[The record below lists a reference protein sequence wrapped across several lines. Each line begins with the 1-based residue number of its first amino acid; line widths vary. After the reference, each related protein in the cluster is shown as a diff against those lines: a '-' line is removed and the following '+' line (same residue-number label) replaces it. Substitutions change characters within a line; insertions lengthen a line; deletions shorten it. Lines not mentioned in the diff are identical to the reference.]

1 MTDIDALLPCPMC
14 GDEARVCQWK
24 DTVEP
29 NATWIECP
37 NCSVMTDTFYDPS
50 PDEAIRNA
58 ASVWNR
64 RVPLSADAL
73 TAEREKV
80 AALEKEN
87 AKFRTMLGGSTAL
100 AEGLGI
106 RTDAIMQEV
115 ALAAYKQLEEA
126 KADTARWREVAGEL
140 AGIAERQHE
149 ELRMIRM
156 KDCNAVYD
164 TLIRTE
170 TQIALVRFKQE
181 SGE

>member
-73 TAEREKV
+73 TAERAKV
-80 AALEKEN
+80 AALVRAHLTSDEAVARGGIAAWRLRN
-87 AKFRTMLGGSTAL
+87 ASDAS
-100 AEGLGI
+100 GI
-106 RTDAIMQEV
+106 IRAAI
-115 ALAAYKQLEEA
+115 LAAL
-126 KADTARWREVAGEL
+126 GE
-140 AGIAERQHE
+140 
-149 ELRMIRM
+149 
-156 KDCNAVYD
+156 
-164 TLIRTE
+164 
-170 TQIALVRFKQE
+170 
-181 SGE
+181 GE